1 MGFWE
6 GPKPIWTPPKSDRR
20 AHDTSVAVKE
30 YDPRLGFGRNEE
42 TGQWVIFMRQGETED
57 SRGGDLPILGFD
69 DIPSP
74 DAAKKKLYE
83 TDALRRGDE
92 ILDSIN
98 RHNDE
103 INQRFADA
111 ADEATGEAAEYLEW
125 FHRQQGTH
133 PNPRIFIPGKGTNG

>member
-1 MGFWE
+1 MSFWE
-6 GPKPIWTPPKSDRR
+6 GPKPIWTPPKSYDRA
-20 AHDTSVAVKE
+20 AHAVSQAVKE
-30 YDPRLGFGRNEE
+30 YDYRLGFGKNEE

-69 DIPSP
+69 TIPSP

-92 ILDSIN
+92 ILDEIN

-103 INQRFADA
+103 INQKFADA
-111 ADEATGEAAEYLEW
+111 ADEAAWETAEALET
-125 FHRQQGTH
+125 FNRLEGTH
-133 PNPRIFIPGKGTNG
+133 PSPRIFVPGKGT